1 VNVAKGAQSYC
12 QINQKM
18 EKSELIKKTFPFLE
32 KELNSEISEAS
43 TLFKLHADQSILGEG
58 DYIKSFPMVLEGC
71 LRVVRLAEDGNEL
84 LLYYLNQGEICS
96 MALTCCMGLQKS
108 NIKMIAEEDSVVLT
122 IPVDKP
128 EKWMSEYKSWKEF
141 MMYSYKKRFDELLDT
156 IDSIAFMK
164 LDERLIRFF
173 EDRYRSTGKTV
184 FPGTHQDIALQ
195 LNTSREVVTRL
206 LKNLERK
213 DLVVTE
219 RNSVDYSILVKK

>member
-1 VNVAKGAQSYC
+1 MDKQ
-12 QINQKM
+12 
-18 EKSELIKKTFPFLE
+18 ELIRRTFPFLE
-32 KELNSEISEAS
+32 KELISDISKVAAIHE
-43 TLFKLHADQSILGEG
+43 LKADQSILEEG
-58 DYIKSFPMVLEGC
+58 DYIKSFPMVISGC
-71 LRVVRLAEDGNEL
+71 LRVVRFSEDGNEL

-108 NIKMIAEEDSVVLT
+108 NIKMIAEENSVVLT

-173 EDRYRSTGKTV
+173 EDRYKSTGKTI
-184 FPGTHQDIALQ
+184 FSGTHQDIAMQ
-195 LNTSREVVTRL
+195 LNTSREVVSRL
-206 LKNLERK
+206 LRNLEK
-213 DLVVTE
+213 KGFVITE
-219 RNSVDYSILVKK
+219 RNSVDYSGLVRK

>member
-1 VNVAKGAQSYC
+1 MDKL
-12 QINQKM
+12 
-18 EKSELIKKTFPFLE
+18 ELIKKTFPFLE
-32 KELNSEISEAS
+32 KELISGISEAS
-43 TLFKLHADQSILGEG
+43 TLLKLQPEQSILGEG

-84 LLYYLNQGEICS
+84 LLYYLIQGEICS

-108 NIKMIAEEDSVVLT
+108 NIKMVAEEDSIVLT

-141 MMYSYKKRFDELLDT
+141 MMYSYRKRFDELLDT
-156 IDSIAFMK
+156 IDSIAFMH

-184 FPGTHQDIALQ
+184 FKGTHQDIALQ
-195 LNTSREVVTRL
+195 LNTSREVLTRL
-206 LKNLERK
+206 LRNLEK
-213 DLVVTE
+213 KGLVVTE